1 MHFRTKIFFFV
12 IAIISSGLIVMSGC
26 GKRVSTTQT
35 EQTEETTKSEA
46 EVARPTVSGTPETTI
61 IEPPVSQIEVAQEDI
76 PIEEKTLEVVIPSE
90 RLAKGINDVYFD
102 YDRYIIRDDAKDVLS
117 TNVDLLKGIKFKKL
131 VIEGHCDERGTSEY
145 NIALGER
152 RAESAKRYLS
162 TLGIDQSKI
171 SIISFGE
178 EKPFC
183 SEQDENCWQQN
194 RRAHF
199 VVE

>member
-1 MHFRTKIFFFV
+1 MYFRTKFLFFV

-35 EQTEETTKSEA
+35 EETTKPEA
-46 EVARPTVSGTPETTI
+46 EVARPTPTVTETPETTI
-61 IEPPVSQIEVAQEDI
+61 IEPPVSQIEIAQEDI
-76 PIEEKTLEVVIPSE
+76 PIEEKILETIPTAQ
-90 RLAKGINDVYFD
+90 LAKGINDIYFD
-102 YDRYIIRDDAKDVLS
+102 YDRYIIRDDAKDVLR
-117 TNVDLLKGIKFKKL
+117 TNADLLKVKKFKKL

-152 RAESAKRYLS
+152 RAESARRYLS

-183 SEQDENCWQQN
+183 SEQNENCWQEN

-199 VVE
+199 ILSE

>member
-35 EQTEETTKSEA
+35 EETTKPEA
-46 EVARPTVSGTPETTI
+46 EVAKPTASEAPETTI
-61 IEPPVSQIEVAQEDI
+61 IEPPVSQIEIAQEDI

-90 RLAKGINDVYFD
+90 RLAKGISDVYFD
-102 YDRYIIRDDAKDVLS
+102 YDRYIIRDDAKDALR
-117 TNVDLLKGIKFKKL
+117 TNADLLKGIKFKKL

-152 RAESAKRYLS
+152 RAESARRYLS

-199 VVE
+199 ILTE